1 MKSTIERLTSL
12 ALKFSENEPFS
23 IQPTQEV
30 GNLEKN
36 LVMEEKELVTSTIE
50 KRDILTQID
59 EEQSPPKIAYELVRY
74 SLLKW

>member
-1 MKSTIERLTSL
+1 
-12 ALKFSENEPFS
+12 
-23 IQPTQEV
+23 
-30 GNLEKN
+30 
-36 LVMEEKELVTSTIE
+36 MEEKELVTSTIE